1 LIFFVFFLYAGG
13 MNQHT
18 EKSDKGIIVL
28 CLPPGRIP
36 PGTEETFRRE
46 GDGREV
52 FITPE
57 TKDVEALADRI
68 EIGFGDVPFSLIP
81 RMPRLQWVQLWSAG
95 ADGLQQY
102 PELAGLPFK
111 LTTTSGM
118 HRQQITEHIFGL
130 LIAWNRR
137 FPLAFACQSR
147 REWRRIPLGD
157 VAVLEG
163 KTMLILGYGAIGR
176 KTAQVAL
183 AFGMRVIGLRRSGP
197 PVPREEDG
205 VTVVSAAKLRE
216 QLPEADVVINI
227 LPLTAETRYSFG
239 AAEFAAM
246 KKTALY
252 VNVGRGATTDP
263 DALIQALRSGTLA
276 GALLDVTEPEPL
288 PENSP
293 LWDMDKVILTGH
305 YGGFRPDYDD
315 VALKIV
321 RENLG
326 RYVRGE
332 PLLHL
337 VDKSAGY

>member
-1 LIFFVFFLYAGG
+1 
-13 MNQHT
+13 
-18 EKSDKGIIVL
+18 
-28 CLPPGRIP
+28 
-36 PGTEETFRRE
+36 
-46 GDGREV
+46 
-52 FITPE
+52 
-57 TKDVEALADRI
+57 
-68 EIGFGDVPFSLIP
+68 
-81 RMPRLQWVQLWSAG
+81 MPRLQWVQLWSAG
-95 ADGLQQY
+95 ADWLQQY
-102 PELAGLPFK
+102 PELTALPFK

-118 HRQQITEHIFGL
+118 HRPSITEHIFGL

-137 FPLAFACQSR
+137 FKRAFACQSR
-147 REWRRIPLGD
+147 HEWRKIPLGD

-216 QLPEADVVINI
+216 QLPGADVVVNI

-239 AAEFAAM
+239 AAEFAAL

-252 VNVGRGATTDP
+252 VNVGRGATTDT
-263 DALIQALRSGTLA
+263 DALVQALESGALA
-276 GALLDVTEPEPL
+276 GALLDVTDPEPL
-288 PENSP
+288 PGDSP
-293 LWDMDKVILTGH
+293 LWDMDNVILTGH
-305 YGGFRPDYDD
+305 YGGFRPDYDA
-315 VALKIV
+315 VAREIV
-321 RENLG
+321 LENLD